1 MGCQCGESVTAFEV
15 WSLASRKYVLVAMEM
30 PCDVTNI
37 GSCAL
42 NGENHQLDAHGRPDT
57 LHTQSDR
64 SELPN
69 MQSCDVAGDGLTPS
83 VQPLAANSGSPEPD
97 GGSHSKAVCLLHS

>member
-1 MGCQCGESVTAFEV
+1 
-15 WSLASRKYVLVAMEM
+15 MEI
-30 PCDVTNI
+30 PCDVINI

-42 NGENHQLDAHGRPDT
+42 NGENHQLDAHGRPAT
-57 LHTQSDR
+57 LIHTQSDR

-83 VQPLAANSGSPEPD
+83 VQPLAANSGSTEPD